1 MMRDHGRPGIC
12 LQASKVQINFFSAK
26 PSASTD
32 TGLLRTGP
40 PFPNAAI
47 AIIHSQGIP
56 YAPVSGTFAAFSG
69 RPGLKPCGDVV
80 TCSVLILSVMD
91 LFLHFASC
99 MNSNAQLIIIV
110 CLAAVV
116 AIPLLGWIVK
126 ENRKFHVIT
135 WDSTDSNHYLD

>member
-1 MMRDHGRPGIC
+1 
-12 LQASKVQINFFSAK
+12 
-26 PSASTD
+26 
-32 TGLLRTGP
+32 
-40 PFPNAAI
+40 
-47 AIIHSQGIP
+47 
-56 YAPVSGTFAAFSG
+56 
-69 RPGLKPCGDVV
+69 
-80 TCSVLILSVMD
+80 MD

-126 ENRKFHVIT
+126 ENRKLHVIT